1 MLITTYEIMMS
12 NKDSNSRVVGV
23 RLTQD
28 EYNLIE
34 SVAQKQNLIVGNY
47 LKRAAIEK
55 ANNEKSIEPEQIEEV
70 VTRIV
75 DKRLAEIGLAQAKKE
90 LRLQRM

>member
-1 MLITTYEIMMS
+1 MMTTENGR
-12 NKDSNSRVVGV
+12 NKVVSV
-23 RLTQD
+23 RLTQE
-28 EYNLIE
+28 EYDIID
-34 SVAQKQNLIVGNY
+34 SVAQKQNLIVGVY
-47 LKRAAIEK
+47 LRRAALEK
-55 ANNEKSIEPEQIEEV
+55 AQNEKLIEPEQIEDV